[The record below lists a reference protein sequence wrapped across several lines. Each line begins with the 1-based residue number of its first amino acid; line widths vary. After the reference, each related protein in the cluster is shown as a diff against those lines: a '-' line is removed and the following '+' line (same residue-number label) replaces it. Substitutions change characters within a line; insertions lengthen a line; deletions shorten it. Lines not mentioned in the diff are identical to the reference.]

1 MKNHKYSKQFTVL
14 LRLQFASI
22 VTVTATMI
30 TVSGMAAIKLS
41 NHLASP
47 SLNTSKNQDREHLEI
62 AYNTTSIPNLKY
74 SQKIQNIVDEVV
86 DIATK
91 ENLPTEPLSV
101 SIIDLKTQTL
111 AGYKNQTPRFPA
123 SVSKLFWMTA
133 LYAYIEKGM
142 ISEKA
147 ALYTPLCK
155 TDICKLIQKSDNEAA
170 SRILDQLTGTTSGL
184 RLDGEEYLAWISKR
198 EQINRFFQRAG
209 YKGININQKN
219 FPIPYLKLENPQG
232 RDLQLRGQLSQPIRN
247 KMTTDHAAR
256 LMYEIFTYQAVS
268 HKSSEE
274 MISLLTRDLR
284 PEVWKQDQYNSVR
297 GFLGESLPINDVY
310 FASKV
315 GWTFSSRQ
323 EVAYIATKDGKAAY
337 ILVIFADHPTYGDDW
352 KIFPEM
358 SLRVFQ
364 RMTADN

>member
-1 MKNHKYSKQFTVL
+1 MKNHIYSIQLTVL
-14 LRLQFASI
+14 VRLQFVGI

-30 TVSGMAAIKLS
+30 TLSGMAAMKLS
-41 NHLASP
+41 NYLASP
-47 SLNTSKNQDREHLEI
+47 SLKNTKNQDREYLEL
-62 AYNTTSIPNLKY
+62 AYNTTSTPNLKS
-74 SQKIQNIVDEVV
+74 SQKLQEIVDMIV
-86 DIATK
+86 DTAAK
-91 ENLPTEPLSV
+91 RNLPTEPLSV
-101 SIIDLKTQTL
+101 SIIDLHSKTF
-111 AGYKNQTPRFPA
+111 AGYKNQIPRFPA

-133 LYAYIEKGM
+133 LYAQIEKGM

-147 ALYTPLCK
+147 ALYTSLCK

-198 EQINRFFQRAG
+198 EQINRFFQHAG

-232 RDLQLRGQLSQPIRN
+232 RDLQLRGELSQPIRN

-268 HKSSEE
+268 QKSSKE
-274 MISLLTRDLR
+274 MINLLTRDLR

-323 EVAYIATKDGKAAY
+323 EVAYIATKDGKTAY
-337 ILVIFADHPTYGDDW
+337 ILVIFADNPTYGDDW

-358 SLRVFQ
+358 SLRAFQ
-364 RMTADN
+364 LMTAKD

>member
-1 MKNHKYSKQFTVL
+1 MKNPKYSKQYTVL
-14 LRLQFASI
+14 FRLQLASI

-30 TVSGMAAIKLS
+30 TVSGMAAMKLS

-47 SLNTSKNQDREHLEI
+47 SFNNAQNQDLKHLEV
-62 AYNTTSIPNLKY
+62 AYNITNTPNLK
-74 SQKIQNIVDEVV
+74 SSHKLQKVVDEIV
-86 DIATK
+86 DIAAK
-91 ENLPTEPLSV
+91 RNFPIEPLSI
-101 SIIDLKTQTL
+101 SIIDVKTQKF
-111 AGYKNQTPRFPA
+111 AGYKNQILRFPA

-133 LYAYIEKGM
+133 LYAQIEKGM

-184 RLDGEEYLAWISKR
+184 RLDGEEYIAWISKR
-198 EQINRFFQRAG
+198 EQINRLFQHAG
-209 YKGININQKN
+209 YKGINISQKN
-219 FPIPYLKLENPQG
+219 FPIPYLKFENPQG
-232 RDLQLRGQLSQPIRN
+232 RDLQLRGEVSQPIRN

-268 HKSSEE
+268 QKSSKE
-274 MISLLTRDLR
+274 MINLLTRDLR
-284 PEVWKQDQYNSVR
+284 PEVWKEDQYNSVR
-297 GFLGESLPINDVY
+297 GFLGEFLPINDVY

-315 GWTFSSRQ
+315 GWTLSSRQ
-323 EVAYIATKDGKAAY
+323 EVAYIATKDGKTAY
-337 ILVIFADHPTYGDDW
+337 ILVIFADNPTYGDDW

-358 SLRVFQ
+358 SLRAFQ
-364 RMTADN
+364 LMTAKN

>member
-1 MKNHKYSKQFTVL
+1 MNNHKYSKQFTVL

-22 VTVTATMI
+22 VAVTATMI

-41 NHLASP
+41 DSLASP
-47 SLNTSKNQDREHLEI
+47 SLNNAENLDREQLEF
-62 AYNTTSIPNLKY
+62 AYNTTSNPEFQS
-74 SQKIQNIVDEVV
+74 SQKLQNIVDEVV
-86 DIATK
+86 DIAAKT
-91 ENLPTEPLSV
+91 NLPTEPLSV
-101 SIIDLKTQTL
+101 TLIDLKTL
-111 AGYKNQTPRFPA
+111 NSAGYKNHIPRFPA

-147 ALYTPLCK
+147 AFYTPLCK

-184 RLDGEEYLAWISKR
+184 RLDGEEYLTWISKR
-198 EQINRFFQRAG
+198 EQINRFFQHAG

-323 EVAYIATKDGKAAY
+323 EVAYTGTKDGKTAY
-337 ILVIFADHPTYGDDW
+337 ILVIFADDPTYGDDW